1 MRSKL
6 IIGPL
11 LGLVAAL
18 LPAQNVSQFDSI
30 VDFGTGLKELG
41 RLLDDGRPQAVDR
54 TKLYVLTGTV
64 ADVVPK
70 AAWFFTLRP
79 EEVLDPAALATEIR
93 RGTGPLALY
102 LRKSLTAPTARLL
115 EAWAPGAMPSAPLMD
130 ALLKDLNDQ
139 IRKGAPVASGV
150 GQGLKVSAGLRNL
163 LALPTEDD
171 ERGYVSRL
179 LLEEGLKGI
188 IAPVEVDVDLVTGEW
203 IGTEDVR
210 SYHALLIV
218 TGPESFDVFVRRR
231 APEPGSPVITTG
243 AKVAALV
250 SVVEPVELTGGTAAW
265 LAQCHHIRAVR

>member
-1 MRSKL
+1 VRTKL

-30 VDFGTGLKELG
+30 VDFGTGLTELG
-41 RLLDDGRPQAVDR
+41 RLLDEGRPQAVDT
-54 TKLYVLTGTV
+54 TKLYILTGTV

-70 AAWFFTLRP
+70 APWFFTLRP
-79 EEVLDPAALATEIR
+79 EEILDPAGLATEIR
-93 RGTGPLALY
+93 RAASPFASY
-102 LRKSLTAPTARLL
+102 LRRSLTEPAARLL
-115 EAWAPGAMPSAPLMD
+115 EAYAPGARPSEQLMA
-130 ALLKDLNDQ
+130 ALLNDLNKQ
-139 IRKGAPVASGV
+139 IRSGDAAASGAL
-150 GQGLKVSAGLRNL
+150 QGLKLSAGLRRL
-163 LALPTEDD
+163 LALRTEDD
-171 ERGYVSRL
+171 ERGYVWRL
-179 LLEEGLKGI
+179 LLEEGLKGA

-210 SYHALLIV
+210 SYHALLVV
-218 TGPESFDVFVRRR
+218 TGPESFGVFARRR

-265 LAQCHHIRAVR
+265 LVECHHIRAVR

>member
-1 MRSKL
+1 MRRKL

-18 LPAQNVSQFDSI
+18 LPAQSVAQFDSI
-30 VDFGTGLKELG
+30 VDFGMGLKDLG
-41 RLLDDGRPQAVDR
+41 RLLDEGRPQAVDR
-54 TKLYVLTGTV
+54 NKLYILTGTV

-70 AAWFFTLRP
+70 AAWFFALRR
-79 EEVLDPAALATEIR
+79 EEILDPPALVSEIR
-93 RGTGPLALY
+93 RGADPLALY

-115 EAWAPGAMPSAPLMD
+115 EAYPAGSAPSDQLME

-139 IRKGAPVASGV
+139 IRKGAPAASGV
-150 GQGLKVSAGLRNL
+150 AQSLRLSGELRNL

-179 LLEEGLKGI
+179 LLEEGLKGM
-188 IAPVEVDVDLVTGEW
+188 IAPVEVDVELVTGEW

-210 SYHALLIV
+210 SYHALLIL

-231 APEPGSPVITTG
+231 APEPGSSVITTG

-250 SVVEPVELTGGTAAW
+250 SIVEPVELTGGTAAW
-265 LAQCHHIRAVR
+265 LAECHHIRAVR

>member
-18 LPAQNVSQFDSI
+18 LPAQNISQFDSI

-70 AAWFFTLRP
+70 AAWFFTLRR
-79 EEVLDPAALATEIR
+79 EEILEPAALATEIR

-102 LRKSLTAPTARLL
+102 LRKSLTPPTARLL
-115 EAWAPGAMPSAPLMD
+115 EAYAPGARPSDQLMD

-150 GQGLKVSAGLRNL
+150 GQGLKVSAGLRSL

-179 LLEEGLKGI
+179 LLEEGLGGA

-231 APEPGSPVITTG
+231 APDPGSPVITTG